1 MKISL
6 IAALTDD
13 GVIGRDGKIPWRI
26 SEDLK
31 RFKAKTMG
39 HPVIM
44 GRKTFE
50 SIVAS
55 LGSRLP
61 GRANVVL
68 TRNKEYRPVGTLVFS
83 SLDNALMDLRS
94 RQEAQ
99 VFIIGGGEIYRDAIE
114 RADEMLLTYVHEKHE
129 GDTVFPKFDA
139 AQWEETFREEH
150 GRFTFVE
157 LRRKMQPHPLRV
169 RV

>member
-13 GVIGRDGKIPWRI
+13 GVIGKDGKIPWHI

-55 LGSRLP
+55 LGKPLP
-61 GRANVVL
+61 GRANVII
-68 TRNKEYRPVGTLVFS
+68 TRNKQYRPVGTLVFGG
-83 SLDNALMDLRS
+83 LHEALAYFRS
-94 RQEAQ
+94 RQEPQ

-129 GDTVFPKFDA
+129 GDTFFPKFDA
-139 AQWEETFREEH
+139 TQWEEIFREDHEK
-150 GRFTFVE
+150 FSFVE
-157 LRRKMQPHPLRV
+157 LRRKFAGN
-169 RV
+169 

>member
-13 GVIGRDGKIPWRI
+13 GVIGRDGKIPWHI

-55 LGSRLP
+55 LGKPLP
-61 GRANVVL
+61 GRTNVII
-68 TRNKEYRPVGTLVFS
+68 TRNKEYRPVGTLVFG
-83 SLDNALMDLRS
+83 SLHDALMYLRS
-94 RQEAQ
+94 RREPQ

-114 RADEMLLTYVHEKHE
+114 RADEMLLTFVHEKYE
-129 GDTVFPKFDA
+129 GDTFFPKFDA
-139 AQWEETFREEH
+139 AQWEEISHEDH
-150 GRFTFVE
+150 GRFSFVE
-157 LRRKMQPHPLRV
+157 LRRREMGN
-169 RV
+169 

>member
-13 GVIGRDGKIPWRI
+13 GVIGKDGKIPWHI

-39 HPVIM
+39 CPVIM

-55 LGSRLP
+55 LGKPLP
-61 GRANVVL
+61 GRTNVII
-68 TRNKEYRPVGTLVFS
+68 TRNKEFRPVGTLVFGG
-83 SLDNALMDLRS
+83 LHDALMYLRS
-94 RQEAQ
+94 RSEPQ
-99 VFIIGGGEIYRDAIE
+99 VFVIGGGEIYREAIE

-129 GDTVFPKFDA
+129 GDTFFPKFDA

-157 LRRKMQPHPLRV
+157 LSRKNKINGIP
-169 RV
+169 